1 MVMAKMRNLLRRL
14 RDDETGS
21 IPIEGLMAFIM
32 LSGWLIL
39 SIEMYDVFKIRGA
52 ATRANVTVSDLISRE
67 RDPIGPKFVAGIK
80 QVYDF
85 ATGNSD
91 PSRSWMR
98 VTLVSCWDDPL
109 DLGHACNDP
118 TEGSDAKKVKL
129 DDSYATGLAQS
140 YTQEALDLEADRIP
154 VLAAGD
160 QALIVETSYAYD
172 LPFKLSEAYK
182 AYLTSI
188 GEDPTKHFVGFHDAI
203 SFDNFIV
210 TRPRVARLT
219 WSDAD

>member
-1 MVMAKMRNLLRRL
+1 MLMPKLRNLLHRFRK
-14 RDDETGS
+14 DETGS
-21 IPIEGLMAFIM
+21 IPIEGLLAFIM

-39 SIEMYDVFKIRGA
+39 SIEIYDVFKIRGA

-67 RDPIGPKFVAGIK
+67 RDPIGPKYVAGIK
-80 QVYDF
+80 KVFDF
-85 ATGNSD
+85 TTGNND
-91 PSRSWMR
+91 PSRSWIR
-98 VTLVSCWDDPL
+98 VTLVRCWDDPL
-109 DLGHACNDP
+109 DLGHTCNDP
-118 TEGSDAKKVKL
+118 AEGSDAKKVQL
-129 DDSYATGLAQS
+129 ENSYATGLAQS

-154 VLAAGD
+154 ILAAGD

-182 AYLTSI
+182 AYLASI
-188 GEDPTKHFVGFHDAI
+188 GKDPSKHFVGFHDAI

-219 WSDAD
+219 WLDDH

>member
-1 MVMAKMRNLLRRL
+1 MVMAKMRNVFSHF

-67 RDPIGPKFVAGIK
+67 RDPIGPKFVSGIK

-98 VTLVSCWDDPL
+98 VTLVSCWDDPQ
-109 DLGHACNDP
+109 DLNHACNDP

-129 DDSYATGLAQS
+129 DDSFATGLAQK

-188 GEDPTKHFVGFHDAI
+188 GKDPTKHFVGFHDAI

-219 WSDAD
+219 WSDAN